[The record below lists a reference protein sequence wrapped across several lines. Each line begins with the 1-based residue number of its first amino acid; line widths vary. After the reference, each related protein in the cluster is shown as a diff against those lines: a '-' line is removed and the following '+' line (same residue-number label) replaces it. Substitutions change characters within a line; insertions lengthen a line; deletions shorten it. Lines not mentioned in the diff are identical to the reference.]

1 MHRFPAFV
9 LIALAVSPALGGEPP
24 AISADAI
31 RAHVEFL
38 SDDLLE
44 GRAAGSRGY
53 ELATLYVTS
62 QMRQIGLEPA
72 GDAGDWLQWLDLIEA
87 TRVLPAAELVVHGG
101 GGRDERLTPIDDFIP
116 GFYFGA
122 TSTEVTAPAVYA
134 GYGIHAPELGH
145 DDFAGIDLTGR
156 IAVVLAGAPARFP
169 NSQRAHYS
177 SRAKTEGLVARGA
190 IGIVTVDTPEE
201 ETRVPWARKIRLSWT
216 PRMRLLDSA
225 GQPIDAYPEIRG
237 SASVSVAAA
246 ERLFAGSPMDAA
258 AVFAAARAGRFASFA
273 MPVEF
278 TLTAKN
284 ALARAKSANVVGL
297 LRGSDPLLSNEYVVM
312 TAHLDHIG
320 RGAAVNG
327 DVIYNGAFDNA
338 SGVAIML
345 ETARALAESSGRPRR
360 SILVVAVTAEERGLL
375 GSDHFARHPT
385 VPRDA
390 LVANVNTDMPVAL
403 YPVAGMTLYGAEHS
417 TIGAQARAALAAEG
431 LAEVLDA
438 TPEEVYFVRSDQY
451 SFVRQ
456 GIPAIMVDTGDL
468 SSDSGVDAAAV
479 MRQFMLR
486 DYHMPSD
493 SVALPIHWPSLARLA
508 RVNAELTRVIAD
520 ADGRPQWL
528 PGDFFGA
535 TFGRTPPAGGAA
547 D

>member
-1 MHRFPAFV
+1 MHRFSS
-9 LIALAVSPALGGEPP
+9 LTLLALAVTPALGEEPP
-24 AISADAI
+24 AIYADAI

-53 ELATLYVTS
+53 ELAARYVAS

-72 GDAGDWLQWLDLIEA
+72 GDGGDWLQWLDLIEA
-87 TRVLPAAELVVHGG
+87 TRVLPAAELIVRRDR
-101 GGRDERLTPIDDFIP
+101 GRDDRFTPIADFIP

-122 TSTEVTAPAVYA
+122 TASEVTAPAVYA
-134 GYGIHAPELGH
+134 GFGIHAPELGH
-145 DDFAGIDLTGR
+145 DDFAGIDLTGK

-201 ETRVPWARKIRLSWT
+201 ETRVPWERKIKLSWT

-237 SASVSVAAA
+237 SVSVSAAA
-246 ERLFAGSPMDAA
+246 SERLFAGGPASAREL
-258 AVFAAARAGRFASFA
+258 FAAAREGRFASFA
-273 MPVEF
+273 MPVE
-278 TLTAKN
+278 LTMSAKN
-284 ALARAKSANVVGL
+284 ALSRAKSANVVGL
-297 LRGSDPLLSNEYVVM
+297 LRGSDPLLAGEYVVL

-320 RGAAVNG
+320 RGAAVGG

-345 ETARALAESSGRPRR
+345 ETVRALANSAVRPRR
-360 SILVVAVTAEERGLL
+360 SILLVAVTAEERGLL
-375 GSDHFARHPT
+375 GSDHFARLPT

-403 YPVAGMTLYGAEHS
+403 YAVAGMTLYGAEHS
-417 TIGAQARAALAAEG
+417 TLGAQARAALAAEG
-431 LAEVLDA
+431 LAEVPDA

-456 GIPAIMVDTGDL
+456 GIPAIMVDTGES
-468 SSDSGVDAAAV
+468 SSDPGVDAAAL

-493 SVALPIHWPSLARLA
+493 SVALPIHWQSLARLA
-508 RVNAELTRVIAD
+508 RVNARLTLAVANAD
-520 ADGRPQWL
+520 ERPQWL

-535 TFGRTPPAGGAA
+535 TFGRTPPAAAAA

>member
-1 MHRFPAFV
+1 MHRLPAFA
-9 LIALAVSPALGGEPP
+9 LSALAISPALSAEPP
-24 AISADAI
+24 TISADAI

-44 GRAAGSRGY
+44 GRAAGSRGH
-53 ELATLYVTS
+53 ELATRYVAS

-72 GDAGDWLQWLDLIEA
+72 GDGGDWLQWLDLIEA
-87 TRVLPAAELVVHGG
+87 TRVLPAAELVVHRRGG
-101 GGRDERLTPIDDFIP
+101 HDDKLTPIEHFIP

-122 TSTEVTAPAVYA
+122 TATEVTAPAVYA

-145 DDFAGIDLTGR
+145 DDFAGIDLKGR

-169 NSQRAHYS
+169 DSQRAHYS
-177 SRAKTEGLVARGA
+177 SRSKTEGLVARGA

-201 ETRVPWARKIRLSWT
+201 EIRVPWQRKIRLSWT

-237 SASVSVAAA
+237 SVSVSAAAA
-246 ERLFAGSPMDAA
+246 ERLFAGGPASADAA
-258 AVFAAARAGRFASFA
+258 FTAAREGRFASFA
-273 MPVEF
+273 MPIEL
-278 TLTAKN
+278 TLSAKN
-284 ALARAKSANVVGL
+284 SLSRAKSANVVGL
-297 LRGSDPLLSNEYVVM
+297 LRGSDPLLADEYVVM

-320 RGAAVNG
+320 RGAAVGG

-338 SGVAIML
+338 SGVAVML
-345 ETARALAESSGRPRR
+345 EAARALADSANRPRR

-375 GSDHFARHPT
+375 GSDHFARQPT

-390 LVANVNTDMPVAL
+390 LVANINTDMPVAL
-403 YPVAGMTLYGAEHS
+403 YPVSGMTLYGADHS
-417 TIGAQARAALAAEG
+417 TLGAVARAALAAEG
-431 LAEVLDA
+431 LAEVPDA

-456 GIPAIMVDTGDL
+456 GIPAIMVDTGEV
-468 SSDSGVDAAAV
+468 SSDAGIDAAAV

-493 SVALPIHWPSLARLA
+493 STALPIHWPSLARLT
-508 RVNAELTRVIAD
+508 RVNVNLTRAIAD
-520 ADGRPQWL
+520 ADARPQWH
-528 PGDFFGA
+528 PGDFFG
-535 TFGRTPPAGGAA
+535 TIFGHTPPGGGVA